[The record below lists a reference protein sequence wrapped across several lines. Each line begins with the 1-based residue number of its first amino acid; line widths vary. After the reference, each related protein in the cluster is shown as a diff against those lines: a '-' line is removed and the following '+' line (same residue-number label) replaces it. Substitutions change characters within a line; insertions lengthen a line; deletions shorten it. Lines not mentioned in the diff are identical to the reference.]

1 MPEIAVIS
9 VGKNPWGHPHSEV
22 LDMLASYELRVY
34 RTDKDGEVVVVTD
47 GKKWWVK

>member
-1 MPEIAVIS
+1 
-9 VGKNPWGHPHSEV
+9 
-22 LDMLASYELRVY
+22 LDMLASYGLRVY